1 MVYYTIACIGEIMT
15 QSTLSISERIESR
28 VKSYLNTDD
37 LPKVLEACDF
47 AVKAHQGQFRES
59 GEEFI
64 EHPLSTAEFL
74 ADLKLDSTTLIA
86 ALLHDTLEDCDVTY
100 AQIQDSF
107 GNEVAELVD
116 GVTKL
121 TKAEIISEEREILLE
136 PGSKEDLTQ
145 AATIRKMLLAMANDV
160 RIVLIKLADRLHN
173 MKTLKSMPADT
184 QFIKAKE
191 TLDVYAPLAHRLGI
205 WEIKWQLEDLAFQ
218 YLNPEEYVRLS
229 KWLNSTRADRED
241 YVERLRVRVEK
252 ILTKAGIK
260 AEVRGRPKHIYSLS
274 KKIKNYQAQ
283 NKTLNEIYDLFALRI
298 LVDNDDEC
306 YSALGM
312 VHNEWHQIPGQFDD
326 YISNPK
332 DNLYKS
338 LHTTILCEDANPVE
352 IQIRTH
358 EMDKVAE
365 YGVAAHWLYKEGSIN
380 DVEFLDKV
388 SWLRQLVTWQN
399 DIDEDREFVE
409 SFKTDIFSDQVFVYT
424 PKGELKEFPLGA
436 TPLDFAYRIHTDVG
450 HSCIGAKV
458 NKKLVPLDLA
468 LANGDVVEIM
478 TSKMVKGPSLDW
490 LNSDAGY
497 VFTTSARA
505 KIRLWFNRQERQINI
520 DHGKEIFAKHSK
532 RLSVEI
538 NEALIKEVLKY
549 DSFED
554 FYAALGNGTTT
565 IGQVIKRITAYDV
578 NGTDNHFKQISDVQ
592 GFNSGIEVLGVG
604 DLLTRIAQCCS
615 PINGDQI
622 IGYITRNRGVT
633 VHRSDCNTIKFEQEK
648 ERLVSV
654 GWGLQKTVYPARI
667 ILEAVDRVGLLS
679 DITSLVSAERVNIG
693 YCVSEEVGDNSV
705 VSLTVYTTGIEQLNT
720 LFVKLEGVKGVLSV
734 NRST

>member
-1 MVYYTIACIGEIMT
+1 MT
-15 QSTLSISERIESR
+15 QSTLSVSERIATR
-28 VKSYLNTDD
+28 VKSYLSEDD
-37 LPKVLEACDF
+37 LPRVLEACDF
-47 AVKAHQGQFRES
+47 AIKAHQGQFRES

-86 ALLHDTLEDCDVTY
+86 ALLHDTMEDCGVTFD
-100 AQIQDSF
+100 QIKNGF
-107 GNEVAELVD
+107 GSEVAALVD

-121 TKAEIISEEREILLE
+121 TKAEIISEGREISLE

-173 MKTLKSMPADT
+173 MKTLKSMSSDRQLT
-184 QFIKAKE
+184 KAKE

-218 YLNPEEYVRLS
+218 YINPEEYVRLS
-229 KWLNSTRADRED
+229 KWLNSTRSDRED
-241 YVERLRVRVEK
+241 YVERVRIKVEN
-252 ILTKAGIK
+252 ILNDSGIQ

-274 KKIKNYQAQ
+274 KKIQNYATQ
-283 NKTLNEIYDLFALRI
+283 NKTLNEIFDLFALRI
-298 LVDNDDEC
+298 LVENDDDC
-306 YSALGM
+306 YSALGL

-358 EMDKVAE
+358 EMDRVAE
-365 YGVAAHWLYKEGSIN
+365 YGVAAHWLYKEGSLN
-380 DVEFLDKV
+380 DADFSGKV
-388 SWLRQLVTWQN
+388 SWLRQMVDSQN
-399 DIDEDREFVE
+399 DIDGDREFVE

-458 NKKLVPLDLA
+458 NKKLVPLDFA
-468 LANGDVVEIM
+468 LTNGDVVEIM
-478 TSKMVKGPSLDW
+478 TSKTVKGPSLDW
-490 LNSDAGY
+490 LNSDSGY
-497 VFTTSARA
+497 IFTTSARA
-505 KIRLWFNRQERQINI
+505 KIRLWFNRQERQINVQR
-520 DHGKEIFAKHSK
+520 GKEIFAKQSK

-538 NEALIKEVLKY
+538 NENLLKDVLKY
-549 DSFED
+549 DSLED
-554 FYAALGNGTTT
+554 FHAALGNGTTT
-565 IGQVIKRITAYDV
+565 IGQVIKRLTAYDV
-578 NGTDNHFKQISDVQ
+578 SGNDTQIKQISDVQ

-615 PINGDQI
+615 PINGDEI

-633 VHRSDCNTIKFEQEK
+633 VHRNDCSMIKFEQEK
-648 ERLVSV
+648 ERLISV

-734 NRST
+734 NRSN